1 MFITKD
7 YKKICSPLSNQI
19 KEIKMI
25 DKLFSY
31 DTVFWLLLMIMIVAG
46 TVALMMP

>member
-1 MFITKD
+1 
-7 YKKICSPLSNQI
+7 
-19 KEIKMI
+19 MI

-46 TVALMMP
+46 TVAVTISTAGKSMFIW

>member
-1 MFITKD
+1 
-7 YKKICSPLSNQI
+7 
-19 KEIKMI
+19 MI

-46 TVALMMP
+46 TVALTIGSMSDYSVLNWDQPTKTYVLMVE